1 MHKLRSFTALAA
13 MTIVALTM
21 LCRSDAL
28 AQERPLD
35 TLLLSETRPPSERLL
50 NESPR
55 KDTGSIVATLKEN
68 PLSVKIFDVLK
79 YLEERR
85 GKVPLMSALEDKLHL
100 ELGLFGYLGVKW
112 RF

>member
-1 MHKLRSFTALAA
+1 
-13 MTIVALTM
+13 
-21 LCRSDAL
+21 
-28 AQERPLD
+28 
-35 TLLLSETRPPSERLL
+35 LL

-55 KDTGSIVATLKEN
+55 KDSSSIVATLKET
-68 PLSVKIFDVLK
+68 PLSVQIFDVIK

-85 GKVPLMSALEDKLHL
+85 GKVPLMSALENKLHL

>member
-1 MHKLRSFTALAA
+1 MQRLVLFAAVAMALLSGGE
-13 MTIVALTM
+13 V
-21 LCRSDAL
+21 L

-35 TLLLSETRPPSERLL
+35 ARLMLETRKLGEKLL
-50 NESPR
+50 RESVRPESDR
-55 KDTGSIVATLKEN
+55 KNNSSIVSTLKEHH
-68 PLSVKIFDVLK
+68 LSVQIFDAFK

-85 GKVPLMSALEDKLHL
+85 GKVPLYTILDNRIYL

>member
-35 TLLLSETRPPSERLL
+35 TLLLSETPPPRERLL
-50 NESPR
+50 NESVR
-55 KDTGSIVATLKEN
+55 KDISSIVAALKEN
-68 PLSVKIFDVLK
+68 PLSVQIFDVMK

-85 GKVPLMSALEDKLHL
+85 GKVPLMSALENKLHL